1 MNTRK
6 GYGQYDKV
14 ISVKLNNDLLSIV
27 EKTARAHNITC
38 SEAIRKMIKA
48 NSGNVSQL
56 SYDDVTRIDQTMEG
70 VQEAIFELEN
80 HMDVLKRQMKSITKS
95 L

>member
-14 ISVKLNNDLLSIV
+14 VTVKLNARLLSIV
-27 EKTARAHNITC
+27 EKTAREHNITS
-38 SEAIRKMIKA
+38 SEVIRRMIEA
-48 NSGNVSQL
+48 NSDNVSQL
-56 SYDDVTRIDQTMEG
+56 SHDNVTRIEQTMDG